1 MNKLLFVIVAVLII
15 GVGAFYLFDDPE
27 ITGKVIDESSKST
40 DTKTFVIGSE
50 NLRFYIE
57 GVENPDMIVKE
68 GDKVRIEFSSQQ
80 GFHDWRVDE
89 FNAFTEKVESGSVEA
104 IEFIVDK
111 KGTYEY
117 YCSVGKH
124 RANGMK
130 GKFIVE

>member
-1 MNKLLFVIVAVLII
+1 MNKIWIGLVVLLIVGI
-15 GVGAFYLFDDPE
+15 GAFYLPKDSGV
-27 ITGKVIDESSKST
+27 TGSIVDGSSVSFN
-40 DTKTFVIGSE
+40 TKTFVIGSE
-50 NLRFYIE
+50 NLRFYID

-89 FNAFTEKVESGSVEA
+89 FNAFTEKVESGFVEA
-104 IEFIVDK
+104 IEFIADK
-111 KGTYEY
+111 KGIYEY
-117 YCSVGKH
+117 YCSVDKH